1 VYWDVEIWREDAVEG
16 ANFLISAKKLQCVA
30 FLFTVYTDVEIWRED
45 AVEGADFL
53 ISAKLQGVA
62 F

>member
-1 VYWDVEIWREDAVEG
+1 
-16 ANFLISAKKLQCVA
+16 
-30 FLFTVYTDVEIWRED
+30 VYTDVEIWRED

-62 F
+62 FWFTVYS